1 MSEIGT
7 LMREVR
13 EALAEAGGAKE
24 QWVREAVDRAE
35 GALLRLDR
43 VLAAHR
49 MVPLEVPTQPHEAAS
64 GADEDAG

>member
-13 EALAEAGGAKE
+13 EALSEAAGAKE
-24 QWVREAVDRAE
+24 GWVREAVDRAE

-49 MVPLEVPTQPHEAAS
+49 LIPLEPATEQHEAAS